1 MKYWGLILCIV
12 SLGGQLSAAQMVVF
26 GDSLSDGG
34 FWLGARQIDS
44 GGELWHENLADR
56 LNLTRATTSGL
67 FGSRGLNLAVGGS
80 LVEDLQSQVDRYSN
94 RYTWQSG
101 DLCTLWIGGNDLR
114 NDPNQNMT
122 TLASEVG
129 EIISQL
135 ATLGVDHFIVPNLP
149 DLGAIPESLGDTPL
163 MTARRAGT
171 IAFNTAL
178 AAELNTRSSNLS
190 VTIHQLDIFS
200 LFDHMLD
207 YASDFGFSNTTDQL
221 VEQSSGTPDDY
232 VFWDYIHPTSRS
244 HYLVSASAQAL
255 VDEDAA
261 IEVISW
267 SINPDGSFRQTWISD
282 PSATY
287 NILSGS
293 QVDQLTTVTPF
304 IGNPAYTAIIA
315 APSSTSGFFRTVK
328 D

>member
-12 SLGGQLSAAQMVVF
+12 SLGGQLSAARMVVF

-34 FWLGARQIDS
+34 YWFGARQIDS
-44 GGELWHENLADR
+44 GGEFWHENLADR
-56 LNLTRATTSGL
+56 LGFTRATTSGL
-67 FGSRGLNLAVGGS
+67 LGSSGLNLAVATNR
-80 LVEDLQSQVDRYSN
+80 VENLQDQVDRYSN
-94 RYTWQSG
+94 RYTWQTG

-114 NDPNQNMT
+114 DDPNQNMT
-122 TLASEVG
+122 TLASEIG
-129 EIISQL
+129 DIISQL
-135 ATLGVDHFIVPNLP
+135 AALGVDHFIVPNLP

-178 AAELNTRSSNLS
+178 AAELNIRSTNLS

-207 YASDFGFSNTTDQL
+207 YASDFGFSNTTEAQNA
-221 VEQSSGTPDDY
+221 QSSGTPDDY
-232 VFWDYIHPTSRS
+232 VFWDDIHPTSRS

-255 VDEDAA
+255 VDENAP

-267 SINPDGSFRQTWISD
+267 SINPNGSFRQTWIAD
-282 PSATY
+282 PSAPY
-287 NILSGS
+287 EVLSGP

-304 IGNPAYTAIIA
+304 IGNPVYTTVIS
-315 APSSTSGFFRTVK
+315 APSNSSGFFKTQK
-328 D
+328 N